1 MPLKWASS
9 FPVFSP
15 TQNRFTQNLKLIMIL
30 PRKIVDSQLDL
41 NAPGLL
47 ALLAE
52 ARVFPKVLISSIV
65 VRTLASRE
73 VLQGSGSRLKK
84 PLVCPVML

>member
-9 FPVFSP
+9 FPVLSP
-15 TQNRFTQNLKLIMIL
+15 THNRFTQNLKLIMIL